1 MKINIPQM
9 IVYHLNL
16 QLQLIHFINNNNNSS
31 NMKMNQLFIK
41 IITFLKAAAL
51 NNRIKLSVTK
61 NLRQKSAKIG
71 LIRANVIMVI
81 NVNLHMVKM
90 SYLTNKF
97 LIKIAINLN
106 NVIASILKCSVLMV
120 RDVFLYMK
128 TEPVIN

>member
-1 MKINIPQM
+1 M
-9 IVYHLNL
+9 
-16 QLQLIHFINNNNNSS
+16 
-31 NMKMNQLFIK
+31 
-41 IITFLKAAAL
+41 
-51 NNRIKLSVTK
+51 TK

>member
-1 MKINIPQM
+1 M
-9 IVYHLNL
+9 
-16 QLQLIHFINNNNNSS
+16 
-31 NMKMNQLFIK
+31 
-41 IITFLKAAAL
+41 KAAAL